1 MAISFIP
8 VRDQLN
14 IMQTS
19 RNVARNKG
27 AVLKRLSTGKKI
39 FNSSDGIE
47 EFSRIQRMKKDLYEY
62 EKTTK
67 NIKLAKSRLET
78 ALSVVD
84 LVYEQYTKLAIKIN
98 DIPTDL
104 PTTWSTNPTDEEKFN
119 KTLRQQLQSDINVS
133 IDAIKNLLDTK
144 LDGKNVV
151 NADGTKI
158 ELIISE
164 RDGVKLDVSLAKL
177 KIDDSTAANN
187 TTGITLN
194 NFKELVYKADAV
206 GATTGEL
213 GNYNAFSGTAASS
226 MKKSTLY
233 EALMT
238 AARTAYNNYNIL
250 LSNIETLSN
259 MEDLSYVKKANT
271 EAAISA
277 MEDVDIQEEMVNLMQ
292 AQILE
297 ELSSEALKAIKDS
310 ARFVIRLVQN

>member
-8 VRDQLN
+8 IRDQLN

-98 DIPTDL
+98 DIPTDIGGW
-104 PTTWSTNPTDEEKFN
+104 TTGTDTEKFN
-119 KTLRQQLQSDINVS
+119 KILRQQLQNDVNVS
-133 IDAIKNLLDTK
+133 IDAIKNLLHTK

-164 RDGVKLDVSLAKL
+164 RDGVKLDVSLAALAVGTTTNVTEDNL
-177 KIDDSTAANN
+177 K
-187 TTGITLN
+187 
-194 NFKELVYKADAV
+194 KLVYEADAA
-206 GATTGEL
+206 GTTPPTGEL
-213 GNYNAFSGTAASS
+213 GNYNTFSGTTANH

-233 EALMT
+233 DALTT

-297 ELSSEALKAIKDS
+297 ELSAEALKAIKDS

>member
-8 VRDQLN
+8 IRDQLN

-47 EFSRIQRMKKDLYEY
+47 EFSRIQRMRKDLYEY

-104 PTTWSTNPTDEEKFN
+104 PTTWSANPTDEEKFN

-164 RDGVKLDVSLAKL
+164 RDGVKLYVSLAALAVGTTTNVTEDDL
-177 KIDDSTAANN
+177 K
-187 TTGITLN
+187 
-194 NFKELVYKADAV
+194 KLVYKADAA

-213 GNYNAFSGTAASS
+213 GNYGTFKDNASTNTSS

-277 MEDVDIQEEMVNLMQ
+277 MEDVDIQEEMVNLLQ

>member
-19 RNVARNKG
+19 RNVAKDKG
-27 AVLKRLSTGKKI
+27 AVLRRLSTGKKI

-47 EFSRIQRMKKDLYEY
+47 EFSRIQRMRRDLYEY
-62 EKTTK
+62 ERYIK

-84 LVYEQYTKLAIKIN
+84 LVYEQYAKLATKIN
-98 DIPTDL
+98 DIPTDIGGW
-104 PTTWSTNPTDEEKFN
+104 TSGTDAEKFN
-119 KTLRQQLQSDINVS
+119 QTLRQQLQSDINVS
-133 IDAIKNLLDTK
+133 IDAITNLLNTK
-144 LDGKNVV
+144 LDSKNVV
-151 NADGTKI
+151 NADGTSI
-158 ELIISE
+158 QLVISE
-164 RDGVKLDVSLAKL
+164 RDGVNLSVSLAKL
-177 KIDDSTAANN
+177 KIDDSTATNN
-187 TTGITLN
+187 ATGITLA
-194 NFKELVYKADAV
+194 NFKKLVYDGGGTNGK
-206 GATTGEL
+206 L
-213 GNYNAFSGTAASS
+213 GNYTTFAGSS
-226 MKKSTLY
+226 ANDMKKSTLY
-233 EALMT
+233 DALTT

-297 ELSSEALKAIKDS
+297 ELSAEALKAIKDS

>member
-8 VRDQLN
+8 IRDQLN

-39 FNSSDGIE
+39 FTSSDGIE
-47 EFSRIQRMKKDLYEY
+47 EFSRIQRMRKDLNEY

-84 LVYEQYTKLAIKIN
+84 LVYEQYTKLATKIN
-98 DIPTDL
+98 DIPTNIGG
-104 PTTWSTNPTDEEKFN
+104 WSTTPTDTEKFN

-133 IDAIKNLLDTK
+133 IDAITNLLNTK
-144 LDGKNVV
+144 LDSKNVV
-151 NADGTKI
+151 NADGTDI
-158 ELIISE
+158 ELMISE
-164 RDGVKLDVSLAKL
+164 RDGVKINVSLAKL

-213 GNYNAFSGTAASS
+213 GNYNTFSGGTANP

-233 EALMT
+233 DALTT
-238 AARTAYNNYNIL
+238 AARTSYNNYNIL

-277 MEDVDIQEEMVNLMQ
+277 MEDVDIQEEMVNLLQ

>member
-8 VRDQLN
+8 IRDQLN

-39 FNSSDGIE
+39 FTSSDGIE
-47 EFSRIQRMKKDLYEY
+47 EFSRIQRMRKDLNEY

-84 LVYEQYTKLAIKIN
+84 LVYEQYTKLATKIN
-98 DIPTDL
+98 DIPTNIGG
-104 PTTWSTNPTDEEKFN
+104 WSTPPTDTEKFN

-133 IDAIKNLLDTK
+133 IDAITNLLNTK
-144 LDGKNVV
+144 LDSKNVV
-151 NADGTKI
+151 NADGTDI
-158 ELIISE
+158 ELMISE
-164 RDGVKLDVSLAKL
+164 RDGVKINVSLAKL

-213 GNYNAFSGTAASS
+213 GNYNAFSGGTANP

-233 EALMT
+233 DALTT
-238 AARTAYNNYNIL
+238 AARTAYNNYNIFH
-250 LSNIETLSN
+250 SNIETLSN

-277 MEDVDIQEEMVNLMQ
+277 MEDVDIQEEMVNLLQ